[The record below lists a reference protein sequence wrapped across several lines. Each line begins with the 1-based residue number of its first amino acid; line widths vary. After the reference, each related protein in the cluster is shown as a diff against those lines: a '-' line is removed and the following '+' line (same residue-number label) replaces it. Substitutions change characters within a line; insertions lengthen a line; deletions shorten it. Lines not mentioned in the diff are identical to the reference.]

1 MSCDGS
7 GLKLYR
13 SHSKLMK
20 WEKTCA
26 EASCLGSWSSSL
38 LIRYVLLCVRLRLTI
53 VTVTFT
59 KRWSLF
65 SSHILKWSENM
76 NKKSYK
82 IFKQDM
88 PRNLSRKQLTSAG
101 VSTTSIVIKGLRI
114 YFLIRVDSVR
124 NATHHY
130 FLDCIEVALAHG
142 GAHTHVDTHTHAHV
156 YTKWCTH
163 THTLQTAWEWA
174 CKVGGITAI
183 AQETFQ
189 ILPG

>member
-1 MSCDGS
+1 
-7 GLKLYR
+7 
-13 SHSKLMK
+13 
-20 WEKTCA
+20 
-26 EASCLGSWSSSL
+26 
-38 LIRYVLLCVRLRLTI
+38 
-53 VTVTFT
+53 
-59 KRWSLF
+59 
-65 SSHILKWSENM
+65 M

-142 GAHTHVDTHTHAHV
+142 GAHTHVDTHTRTRIHKVVH
-156 YTKWCTH
+156 TH
-163 THTLQTAWEWA
+163 THITNCLRMSLRGRGDHSNCTRDFPNTSWIKALTPMFRG
-174 CKVGGITAI
+174 KVAVYNGQKIEGNKRGQSAD
-183 AQETFQ
+183 
-189 ILPG
+189 